1 MPLNFIYVLTIS
13 LHLLLPS
20 PSLRPHDEKY
30 ARVRNSSK
38 CYYKIDTMYGCLGSK
53 VSNIRNCILKR
64 ASICRVVCP
73 HVKVTRKHVSLKK
86 MK

>member
-30 ARVRNSSK
+30 ARVSALILANVIIRLTRCMGGSEVK
-38 CYYKIDTMYGCLGSK
+38 CQTFET
-53 VSNIRNCILKR
+53 VF
-64 ASICRVVCP
+64 
-73 HVKVTRKHVSLKK
+73 
-86 MK
+86 